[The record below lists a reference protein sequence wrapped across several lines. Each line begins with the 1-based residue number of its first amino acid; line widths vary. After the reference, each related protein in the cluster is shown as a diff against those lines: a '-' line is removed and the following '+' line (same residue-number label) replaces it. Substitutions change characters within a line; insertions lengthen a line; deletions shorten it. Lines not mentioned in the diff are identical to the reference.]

1 VTTSILKTIS
11 GLILVLIVAAG
22 FYFQLEIK
30 QRFPAYD
37 PTLLATGAIF
47 VAGVIYAVM
56 ERNIII
62 ALVVLLAT
70 IAVPFLKQ
78 WVIIYWPY

>member
-1 VTTSILKTIS
+1 MTASILKTIS
-11 GLILVLIVAAG
+11 GLILLLILAAG

-30 QRFPAYD
+30 QRYPAYD

-47 VAGVIYAVM
+47 VAGMIYAVM

-62 ALVVLLAT
+62 ALVVLVAT
-70 IAVPFLKQ
+70 IAAPF
-78 WVIIYWPY
+78 

>member
-1 VTTSILKTIS
+1 MTTSILKTIS
-11 GLILVLIVAAG
+11 GLILLLILSAG

-30 QRFPAYD
+30 QRYPAYD

-47 VAGVIYAVM
+47 VVGMIYAVM

-62 ALVVLLAT
+62 AIFVLLAT
-70 IAVPFLKQ
+70 IAVSFLKQ

>member
-1 VTTSILKTIS
+1 MTTSILKTIS
-11 GLILVLIVAAG
+11 GLILLLILAAG

-30 QRFPAYD
+30 QRYPAYD

-47 VAGVIYAVM
+47 VAGMIYAVM

-62 ALVVLLAT
+62 AFIVLVAT

>member
-11 GLILVLIVAAG
+11 GLILLLILSAG

-30 QRFPAYD
+30 QRYPAYD

-47 VAGVIYAVM
+47 VAGMIYAVM

-62 ALVVLLAT
+62 AIVVLLAT

>member
-1 VTTSILKTIS
+1 MTTSIFKTIS
-11 GLILVLIVAAG
+11 GLILLLILSAG

-30 QRFPAYD
+30 QRYPAYD

-47 VAGVIYAVM
+47 VAGMIYAVM

-62 ALVVLLAT
+62 AIVVLLAT
-70 IAVPFLKQ
+70 IAVSFLKQ

>member
-1 VTTSILKTIS
+1 MTTSILKTIG

-30 QRFPAYD
+30 QRYPAYD

-47 VAGVIYAVM
+47 VAGMIYAVM

-62 ALVVLLAT
+62 ALVVLVAT

>member
-70 IAVPFLKQ
+70 IAVPFLMQ

>member
-1 VTTSILKTIS
+1 VTASILKTIS

-62 ALVVLLAT
+62 ALVVLVAT

>member
-1 VTTSILKTIS
+1 MTTYILKTIS
-11 GLILVLIVAAG
+11 GLILLLILAAG
-22 FYFQLEIK
+22 FCFQLEIK
-30 QRFPAYD
+30 QRYPAYD

-47 VAGVIYAVM
+47 VAGMIYAVM
-56 ERNIII
+56 ERNIVI
-62 ALVVLLAT
+62 AIVVLLTT

>member
-1 VTTSILKTIS
+1 MTTSILKTIS
-11 GLILVLIVAAG
+11 GLILLLIVAAG

-30 QRFPAYD
+30 QRYPAYD

-47 VAGVIYAVM
+47 VAGMIYAVM

-62 ALVVLLAT
+62 AIVVLLAT

>member
-1 VTTSILKTIS
+1 MTTSILKTIS
-11 GLILVLIVAAG
+11 GLILLLILSAG

-30 QRFPAYD
+30 QRYPAYD
-37 PTLLATGAIF
+37 PTLLAAGAIF
-47 VAGVIYAVM
+47 VAGMIYAVM

-62 ALVVLLAT
+62 AFVILVAT

>member
-1 VTTSILKTIS
+1 MTTSILKTIS

>member
-1 VTTSILKTIS
+1 MTTSILKTIS
-11 GLILVLIVAAG
+11 GLILLLVLAAG

-30 QRFPAYD
+30 QRYPAYD

-47 VAGVIYAVM
+47 VAGMIYAVM

-62 ALVVLLAT
+62 AFVILVAT

>member
-1 VTTSILKTIS
+1 VTTYILKTIS
-11 GLILVLIVAAG
+11 GLILLLILAVG

-30 QRFPAYD
+30 QRYPAYD

-47 VAGVIYAVM
+47 VAGMIYAVM
-56 ERNIII
+56 ERNIVI
-62 ALVVLLAT
+62 AIVVLLTT

>member
-11 GLILVLIVAAG
+11 GLILLLILAAG

-30 QRFPAYD
+30 QRYPAYD
-37 PTLLATGAIF
+37 PTLLGTGAIF
-47 VAGVIYAVM
+47 VAGMIYTVI
-56 ERNIII
+56 ERNIVI
-62 ALVVLLAT
+62 AIVVLLAT

>member
-1 VTTSILKTIS
+1 MTTSILKTIS
-11 GLILVLIVAAG
+11 GLILLLILAAG
-22 FYFQLEIK
+22 FYFQIEIK
-30 QRFPAYD
+30 QRYPAYD
-37 PTLLATGAIF
+37 PTLLTMGAIF
-47 VAGVIYAVM
+47 VAGMIYAVM

-62 ALVVLLAT
+62 AIVVLLTT

>member
-1 VTTSILKTIS
+1 MTASILKTIS
-11 GLILVLIVAAG
+11 GLILLLILAAG

-30 QRFPAYD
+30 QRYPAYD
-37 PTLLATGAIF
+37 PTLLATGGIF
-47 VAGVIYAVM
+47 VAGMIYAVM

-62 ALVVLLAT
+62 AIVVLLAT

>member
-1 VTTSILKTIS
+1 VTVSILKTIS

-47 VAGVIYAVM
+47 VAGMIYAVM

-70 IAVPFLKQ
+70 IAVPFLMQ

>member
-62 ALVVLLAT
+62 ALVVLVAT

>member
-1 VTTSILKTIS
+1 MTTSILKTIS
-11 GLILVLIVAAG
+11 GLILLLILAAG

-30 QRFPAYD
+30 QRYPAYD

-47 VAGVIYAVM
+47 VAGMIYAVM

-62 ALVVLLAT
+62 AIVVLLAT
-70 IAVPFLKQ
+70 IAVPFLRQ

>member
-1 VTTSILKTIS
+1 MATYILKTVTGIIVL
-11 GLILVLIVAAG
+11 LILAAG

-30 QRFPAYD
+30 QRYPAYD

-47 VAGVIYAVM
+47 LTGMIYAVT

-62 ALVVLLAT
+62 AFIVLVAT

>member
-1 VTTSILKTIS
+1 M
-11 GLILVLIVAAG
+11 LIVAAG

-30 QRFPAYD
+30 QRYPAYD

-47 VAGVIYAVM
+47 VAGMIYAVV

-62 ALVVLLAT
+62 ALAVLVAT
-70 IAVPFLKQ
+70 ITRQRPALLGAVP
-78 WVIIYWPY
+78 WPPRPSPLQ

>member
-62 ALVVLLAT
+62 ALVVLVAT
-70 IAVPFLKQ
+70 IAVPFLRQ

>member
-1 VTTSILKTIS
+1 VTVSILKTIS

-47 VAGVIYAVM
+47 GAGVIYAVM

-70 IAVPFLKQ
+70 IAVPFLMQ

>member
-1 VTTSILKTIS
+1 MTASILKTIS
-11 GLILVLIVAAG
+11 GLILLLIVAAG
-22 FYFQLEIK
+22 VYFQLEIK
-30 QRFPAYD
+30 QHYPAYD

-47 VAGVIYAVM
+47 VAGMIYAVM

-62 ALVVLLAT
+62 ALVVLLTT

-78 WVIIYWPY
+78 WVVIYWPY

>member
-1 VTTSILKTIS
+1 MTTHILKTITAF
-11 GLILVLIVAAG
+11 ILLLIVASG
-22 FYFQLEIK
+22 LYFQIEIK
-30 QRFPAYD
+30 RHYPDYD

-47 VAGVIYAVM
+47 FFGMIYAVM

-62 ALVVLLAT
+62 AFIVLVAT

-78 WVIIYWPY
+78 WAIIYWPY

>member
-1 VTTSILKTIS
+1 MG

-30 QRFPAYD
+30 QRYPAYD

-62 ALVVLLAT
+62 ALVVLVAT
-70 IAVPFLKQ
+70 IAAPFLKQ
-78 WVIIYWPY
+78 WIIIYRPY